1 MVKKIIKKVLREIRT
16 WLQED
21 SELPR
26 NTLKDPPKEFSYQWL
41 NHIVFPKV
49 LGEGRR
55 PHYLWGVLQG
65 MNLARTLGI
74 HRISIAEFGVAGG
87 NGLVALEE
95 IVERLEPIFEVQV
108 DIYGFDT
115 GGGLPKP
122 KDYRDIP
129 NTYAEGQFVMDIDRL
144 QKRLKKSQLKL
155 GLVEETI
162 DDFIQSRPSPLAF
175 FAIDLDFY
183 HASMAAL
190 RPLEATSDILLPRIW
205 CYFDDIMGPTKS
217 EFTGER
223 LAISDFNSTHE
234 MRKISPIYGLP
245 WALPNRFFD
254 QVWLKK
260 VYLVHIFD
268 HKNYG
273 KYDELTPMPDLGL
286 KK

>member
-1 MVKKIIKKVLREIRT
+1 MLKKNIKKVVRKIRT

-21 SELPR
+21 NDVLR
-26 NTLKDPPKEFSYQWL
+26 NTLGQPPKEFSYQWL
-41 NHIVFPKV
+41 NHILFPKV
-49 LGEGRR
+49 FVKGQRA
-55 PHYLWGVLQG
+55 HYLWGVLQG

-74 HRISIAEFGVAGG
+74 RRISIAEFGVAGG

-95 IVERLEPIFEVQV
+95 IVERLEPYFGVQV

-129 NTYAEGQFVMDIDRL
+129 NTYAEGQFVMDLEHL

-162 DDFIQSRPSPLAF
+162 DDFIRSRPAPLAF
-175 FAIDLDFY
+175 FSIDLDYY
-183 HASMAAL
+183 HATMAAL
-190 RPLEATSDILLPRIW
+190 RSLDATSDLLLPRIW

-245 WALPNRFFD
+245 WALPKRFFD

-260 VYLVHIFD
+260 VYLAHIFD
-268 HKNYG
+268 HKDYG
-273 KYDELTPMPDLGL
+273 QYDELTPMPDLGL